1 MKNAVLQPALTPHRP
16 FWRGIAVAVALLSS
30 VILSQ
35 TTTATAQ
42 TFSAFKQALAE
53 GAAGDSAVSAFYRD
67 NDYGSLWT
75 GADDASRRSAFLT
88 AISRAG
94 DHGLPVSRYDPAGL
108 VAAFEAVASERD
120 RGLLEAEVT
129 RKFLRFANDL
139 HSGLLD
145 PSRIDSAIVRELP
158 RLDPREAL
166 DEFAG
171 APAMQYFRDL
181 APAAPEYARLFR
193 AKQQLEQKIAQG
205 GWGPT
210 VPARDVR
217 PGQSGAAVI
226 ALRNRMI
233 NMGYLPRSASA
244 SYDGALQSAVQR
256 FQIAHNLEADGVAGP
271 ETIAAINVDPTERL
285 KSIVVAMERERWL
298 NVPRADRH
306 IWVNLTDFSARI
318 VDFDSVTFET
328 KAVIGAT
335 GQDRETPE
343 FSHRMSYLELNPDW
357 TLPRSIIARSYW
369 NGLAAGGHSYLQIVD
384 ARGNV
389 IPRGSVNFARYTP
402 RNFPFNVRQPPGPSN
417 PLGRVKF
424 MFPNPYAIYLHD
436 SPARSLFNT
445 TVRTHS
451 SGCVRLN
458 DPDEFAYEL
467 LSRQTDDPRGLYHRT
482 INTGQQTRIYLD
494 EAVQIHLVYRTAFT
508 SVRGEM
514 NYRADIYGR
523 DAAIYRALQAAGV
536 VLGGNQS

>member
-1 MKNAVLQPALTPHRP
+1 MKNAAFQPAITAPRP
-16 FWRGIAVAVALLSS
+16 VWRGLAVAVALMSS
-30 VILSQ
+30 VILSHA
-35 TTTATAQ
+35 TTASAQ

-67 NDYGSLWT
+67 NDYESLWT
-75 GADDASRRSAFLT
+75 GAGDAARRSAFLT

-94 DHGLPVSRYDPAGL
+94 DHGLPVARYDPDGL
-108 VAAFEAVASERD
+108 IAAFGAVSSERD

-129 RKFLRFANDL
+129 RQFLRFANDL

-166 DEFAG
+166 QEFAS
-171 APAMQYFRDL
+171 APAMQYLRDL

-193 AKQQLEQKIAQG
+193 AKQHLEQKIAAG

-210 VPARDVR
+210 VPSRDIR
-217 PGQSGAAVI
+217 PGQSGPEVV
-226 ALRNRMI
+226 ALRNRLI
-233 NMGYLPRSASA
+233 SMGYLPRSASA
-244 SYDGALQSAVQR
+244 SYDAALQLAVQR
-256 FQIAHNLEADGVAGP
+256 FQIAHNIESDGIAGP
-271 ETIAAINVDPTERL
+271 ATIAAINIDPTERL
-285 KSIVVAMERERWL
+285 KAILVAMERERWL
-298 NVPRADRH
+298 NVPREDRH

-318 VDFDSVTFET
+318 VDFDTVTFET
-328 KAVIGAT
+328 KAVVGAT

-343 FSHRMSYLELNPDW
+343 FSHRMQYLEVNPDW
-357 TLPRSIIARSYW
+357 TLPRSILARSYW
-369 NGLAAGGHSYLQIVD
+369 NGLTAGGHGYLQIVD

-389 IPRGSVNFARYTP
+389 VPRGAIDFSRYSP

-467 LSRQTDDPRGLYHRT
+467 LSRQTDDPQGLYHGT
-482 INTGQQTRIYLD
+482 LNTGQQTRIYLD
-494 EAVQIHLVYRTAFT
+494 EPVQIHLVYRTAFT

-514 NYRADIYGR
+514 NYRADVYGR

-536 VLGGNQS
+536 ALSGNQS